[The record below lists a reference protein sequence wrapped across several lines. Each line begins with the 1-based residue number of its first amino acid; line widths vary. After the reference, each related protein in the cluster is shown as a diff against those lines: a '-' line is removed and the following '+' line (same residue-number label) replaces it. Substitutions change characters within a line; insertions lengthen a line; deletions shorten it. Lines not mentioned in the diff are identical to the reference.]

1 MLFFIESVEMTK
13 TSSKATSKA
22 LSKSVPKPSA
32 PNNPETD
39 TDDDDIFEG
48 GDFVSLSESLE
59 EETVKRDSR
68 RKIEIYWEKK
78 RLKEQFDD
86 FDESEFGF

>member
-1 MLFFIESVEMTK
+1 MTK
-13 TSSKATSKA
+13 ASSK
-22 LSKSVPKPSA
+22 LPPKPSTPA
-32 PNNPETD
+32 SPETD

-48 GDFVSLSESLE
+48 GDFVSLNESIE

>member
-1 MLFFIESVEMTK
+1 MAK
-13 TSSKATSKA
+13 ASSKSA
-22 LSKSVPKPSA
+22 PKPSA
-32 PNNPETD
+32 KNKLETD

-48 GDFVSLSESLE
+48 GDFVSLTESIE
-59 EETVKRDSR
+59 EEIVKRDSR

>member
-1 MLFFIESVEMTK
+1 MTK
-13 TSSKATSKA
+13 TSSKSAA
-22 LSKSVPKPSA
+22 KPGA
-32 PNNPETD
+32 PTTPETD
-39 TDDDDIFEG
+39 TDDDIFEG
-48 GDFVSLSESLE
+48 GEYVSLSESIE

-78 RLKEQFDD
+78 RLKEQFED

>member
-1 MLFFIESVEMTK
+1 MAKI
-13 TSSKATSKA
+13 SSKSAATAEPQDS
-22 LSKSVPKPSA
+22 
-32 PNNPETD
+32 PEIEQED
-39 TDDDDIFEG
+39 TEILEDSEFS
-48 GDFVSLSESLE
+48 SLAVGVDEDS
-59 EETVKRDSR
+59 VKRDAR

>member
-1 MLFFIESVEMTK
+1 MTK
-13 TSSKATSKA
+13 KSSKSAT
-22 LSKSVPKPSA
+22 KPGV
-32 PNNPETD
+32 PNNAETD

-48 GDFVSLSESLE
+48 GEYVSLSESIE

-78 RLKEQFDD
+78 RLKEQFED

>member
-1 MLFFIESVEMTK
+1 MAKI
-13 TSSKATSKA
+13 SSKSAATTEPQDS
-22 LSKSVPKPSA
+22 
-32 PNNPETD
+32 PEIEQED
-39 TDDDDIFEG
+39 TEILEDSEFS
-48 GDFVSLSESLE
+48 SLAVGVDEDS
-59 EETVKRDSR
+59 VKRDAR

>member
-1 MLFFIESVEMTK
+1 MTK
-13 TSSKATSKA
+13 ASSK
-22 LSKSVPKPSA
+22 
-32 PNNPETD
+32 TD
-39 TDDDDIFEG
+39 TTNTSETEDDIFEG
-48 GDFVSLSESLE
+48 IELASLNESLE
-59 EETVKRDSR
+59 KVDVKRDAR

>member
-1 MLFFIESVEMTK
+1 MQMSK
-13 TSSKATSKA
+13 ASSKTDII
-22 LSKSVPKPSA
+22 PT
-32 PNNPETD
+32 PESED
-39 TDDDDIFEG
+39 EDVFEG
-48 GDFVSLSESLE
+48 GEFISLSESIE
-59 EETVKRDSR
+59 EVDVKRDAR

>member
-1 MLFFIESVEMTK
+1 MTK
-13 TSSKATSKA
+13 ASSKSAIKPT
-22 LSKSVPKPSA
+22 VPTT
-32 PNNPETD
+32 PETD

-48 GDFVSLSESLE
+48 GEFISLNESIE
-59 EETVKRDSR
+59 EDTVKRDSR

>member
-1 MLFFIESVEMTK
+1 MTK
-13 TSSKATSKA
+13 ASSKSAT
-22 LSKSVPKPSA
+22 KPNAS
-32 PNNPETD
+32 NNPETD

>member
-1 MLFFIESVEMTK
+1 MTK
-13 TSSKATSKA
+13 VTSK
-22 LSKSVPKPSA
+22 STPKTPS
-32 PNNPETD
+32 NPTGTETD

-48 GDFVSLSESLE
+48 GDFVSLNESIE

-78 RLKEQFDD
+78 RLKEQFED

>member
-1 MLFFIESVEMTK
+1 MTK
-13 TSSKATSKA
+13 ASSKSAA
-22 LSKSVPKPSA
+22 KPST
-32 PNNPETD
+32 PTNPETD
-39 TDDDDIFEG
+39 NDDDDIFEG
-48 GDFVSLSESLE
+48 GDFVSLTESIE
-59 EETVKRDSR
+59 EETVKRDAR

>member
-1 MLFFIESVEMTK
+1 MAK
-13 TSSKATSKA
+13 ASSKLT
-22 LSKSVPKPSA
+22 VKPSA

-39 TDDDDIFEG
+39 ADDDDIFEG
-48 GDFVSLSESLE
+48 GEFISLNESVE

>member
-1 MLFFIESVEMTK
+1 MRMSK
-13 TSSKATSKA
+13 ASSKADTA
-22 LSKSVPKPSA
+22 H
-32 PNNPETD
+32 NPETGD
-39 TDDDDIFEG
+39 EEIFEG
-48 GDFVSLSESLE
+48 GEFASLTESLE
-59 EETVKRDSR
+59 EVDTKRDAR

>member
-1 MLFFIESVEMTK
+1 MTK
-13 TSSKATSKA
+13 TP
-22 LSKSVPKPSA
+22 SKSAIKPGA
-32 PNNPETD
+32 PNNPETE
-39 TDDDDIFEG
+39 TDDGDIFEG
-48 GDFVSLSESLE
+48 GEYVSLSESLE
-59 EETVKRDSR
+59 EKTVKRDSR

>member
-1 MLFFIESVEMTK
+1 MTK
-13 TSSKATSKA
+13 ASSKSAS
-22 LSKSVPKPSA
+22 KPSA
-32 PNNPETD
+32 PNKPETD

-48 GDFVSLSESLE
+48 GDFVALSESLE

>member
-1 MLFFIESVEMTK
+1 MTK
-13 TSSKATSKA
+13 SSIKSTAKSSASK
-22 LSKSVPKPSA
+22 KQ
-32 PNNPETD
+32 ETD
-39 TDDDDIFEG
+39 TDEDDIFEG
-48 GDFVSLSESLE
+48 GDFISLTESVE
-59 EETVKRDSR
+59 EQTVKRDTR